1 MKHECVVN
9 LGFAVALASAC
20 GSPDR
25 EGDPDAKP
33 PEMCASTAVKCEGQ
47 DYMVCESGELVVQE
61 TCADHCSPELGC
73 TLCEPFTGTCSGQM
87 TTMCIEDGSGFVD
100 VFCDPVQ
107 GMTCNFETGV
117 CSGECAPQFIGKN
130 YIGCDYWPTIT
141 GNEVANDF
149 EFAVVIS
156 NTSNLPADI
165 TIEGGSL
172 AAAMTFTVDPQSVS
186 TQTLPWDLALKACE
200 IFMDNGCRGPT
211 ESSAFVQRGA
221 FHLRS
226 TQPVTV
232 FQFNPLDYKIERD
245 PEDQFSFSNDAS
257 LLLPVNAMSPNYH
270 VAGWPVWDTQT
281 IIGNLPGILAVTAT
295 ENETMV
301 TINSTATT
309 LAGPGAPLMTPGTP
323 REFMMNAGD
332 VIQLFSDIG
341 DFTGSTVNADKPVQ
355 VLSGH
360 FCTNIPADVP
370 ACDHIEESMFPLE
383 TLGTRYV
390 VTSPGPPGKGQVVRI
405 IATAPGTT
413 LVYNPEQPAL
423 ASTLANAGDFVEIVD
438 TTTPFEVAG
447 NHRLLVAQYMQGS
460 NAGGGGDPAMTLA
473 VPAEQYRT
481 SYQFHAPTNYQTNW
495 ISIVAPLV
503 ATITLDGEDLPINF
517 APIGNS
523 GWGFTFTQLD
533 NTGTGDHFIVSEE
546 PFGVQVYGYGQ
557 FTSYW
562 YPGGLDLNPIDI
574 D

>member
-1 MKHECVVN
+1 MKHERVVS

-25 EGDPDAKP
+25 DDVADAMP
-33 PEMCASTAVKCEGQ
+33 PVPCASTAVKCEGQ
-47 DYMVCESGELVVQE
+47 DYMVCENDVFVVQE
-61 TCADHCSPELGC
+61 TCANHCSPELGC
-73 TLCEPFTGTCSGQM
+73 TACEPFTGTCSGM
-87 TTMCIEDGSGFVD
+87 MSTMCVEDGSGFVD
-100 VFCDPVQ
+100 VLCDPVQ

-117 CSGECAPQFIGKN
+117 CAGDCAPQFIGKN

-141 GNEVANDF
+141 GNAVANDF

-156 NTSNLPADI
+156 NAGNQPADI

-172 AAAMTFTVDPQSVS
+172 AAAMTLTVDPQSVTS
-186 TQTLPWDLALKACE
+186 QALPWDIDLKGCE
-200 IFMDNGCRGPT
+200 VFLVNGCRPT
-211 ESSAFVQRGA
+211 GSSAFVQRGA
-221 FHLRS
+221 YHLRS
-226 TQPVTV
+226 TQPITV
-232 FQFNPLDYKIERD
+232 FQFNPLDYLIERD

-257 LLLPVNAMSPNYH
+257 LLLPVTAMSPNYH
-270 VAGWPVWDTQT
+270 VAAWPTWDD
-281 IIGNLPGILAVTAT
+281 LPGTLTVTAT

-301 TINSTATT
+301 TINSAATT

-323 REFMMNAGD
+323 AELMMNAGD
-332 VIQLFSDIG
+332 VIQLFSDVG

-355 VLSGH
+355 VFGGH
-360 FCTNIPADVP
+360 FCTNIPSDVP

-390 VTSPGPPGKGQVVRI
+390 VTSPSPASKGQHVRI
-405 IATAPGTT
+405 IATQPGTT
-413 LVYNPEQPAL
+413 LVYNPEQPSL
-423 ASTLANAGDFVEIVD
+423 PSTLANAGDFVEIVN

-447 NHRLLVAQYMQGS
+447 NHRLLVAQYMQGQT
-460 NAGGGGDPAMTLA
+460 GGGIGDPAMTLA

-481 SYQFHAPTNYQTNW
+481 SYQFHAPTNYETNW
-495 ISIVAPLV
+495 INVVAPLI
-503 ATITLDGEDLPINF
+503 ATVTLDGEDLPTNF

-523 GWGFTFTQLD
+523 GWGFTRKQLD
-533 NTGTGDHFIVSEE
+533 NTGNGDHIITSDEQ
-546 PFGVQVYGYGQ
+546 FGVQVYGYGQ